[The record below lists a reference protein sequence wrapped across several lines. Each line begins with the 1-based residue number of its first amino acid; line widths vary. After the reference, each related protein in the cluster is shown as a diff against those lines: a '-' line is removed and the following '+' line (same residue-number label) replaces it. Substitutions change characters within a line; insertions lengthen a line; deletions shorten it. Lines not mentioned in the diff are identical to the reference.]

1 MCLSDPAQHQ
11 VVLCHRHAM
20 SALALKAGTQGVI
33 VQRMEIMEEVTA
45 VLGAFVFWEPW
56 LIQQMSPS
64 VLETARWDEPL

>member
-1 MCLSDPAQHQ
+1 
-11 VVLCHRHAM
+11 M